1 MNTLKKF
8 AGQMAVSKTID
19 YIDKNPKD
27 NVENIL
33 NLAEKFMKNPRD
45 LRVLKK
51 VKTEIN
57 NSESPWTKLIYKFFD
72 EVKVG
77 NQKKFIKNFFLNASI
92 FGLPKEKMIAKKED
106 VNVPWTILIDPTSRC
121 NLKCKGCWASEY
133 NKTDDLS
140 YDTIDRIIREGKE
153 IGIYMYIFSGGEPF
167 VRIDDILKLC
177 KEHQDCYFTCFTNG
191 TLITKEIAKKIS
203 EVGNFAPGISI
214 EGFEEA
220 TDYRRGKGTFKKLS
234 KGMDY
239 LRDEGVLYGVS
250 ACYHHHN
257 YKDIGSEEFYDFLID
272 KGAYFMWLF
281 TYMPIGK
288 DADTD
293 LCCRADEREYMYHK
307 VREFRKTKPIFSMDF
322 WNDGEYVDGCI
333 AGGRNYFHINA
344 NGDVEP
350 CAFVHYSDTNI
361 KNSTL
366 MEALKSPL
374 FRAYRERQPFNC
386 NHLRPCPILDNPEEI
401 VEMVNETGAK
411 STQPL
416 DKEPPENLYYKCK
429 PVASKWGETA
439 DNLWEEKNKNSDNKK
454 GA

>member
-8 AGQMAVSKTID
+8 TSQVAVSKTID

-33 NLAEKFMKNPRD
+33 NLAEKILKNPRD

-51 VKTEIN
+51 VKTELY
-57 NSESPWTKLIYKFFD
+57 NSQSPWTKLIYKFFD
-72 EVKVG
+72 EVKVE

-92 FGLPKEKMIAKKED
+92 FGLPKEKMIAKKENI
-106 VNVPWTILIDPTSRC
+106 NVPWTILIDPTSRC
-121 NLKCKGCWASEY
+121 NLKCKGCWANEY

-177 KEHQDCYFTCFTNG
+177 EKHNDCYFTCFTNG
-191 TLITKEIAKKIS
+191 TLITKDIAKKIS

-220 TDYRRGKGTFKKLS
+220 TDYRRGKGTFEKLS

-250 ACYHHHN
+250 ACYHHYN

-307 VREFRKTKPIFSMDF
+307 VREFRKTKPIFAMDF

-333 AGGRNYFHINA
+333 AGGRNYFHLNA

-374 FRAYRERQPFNC
+374 FKAYRERQPFNC
-386 NHLRPCPILDNPEEI
+386 NHLRPCPILDNPEKI

-416 DKEPPENLYYKCK
+416 DKEAPEDLYYKCK
-429 PVASKWGETA
+429 PIASKWGETA
-439 DNLWEEKNKNSDNKK
+439 DNLWEEKKQK
-454 GA
+454 

>member
-1 MNTLKKF
+1 MNTLKRF

-51 VKTEIN
+51 VKKELN
-57 NSESPWTKLIYKFFD
+57 NPDSPWTKLIYKFFD
-72 EVKVG
+72 EVKVE

-92 FGLPKEKMIAKKED
+92 FGLPKEKMIGKKED
-106 VNVPWTILIDPTSRC
+106 INVPWTILLDPTSRC
-121 NLKCKGCWASEY
+121 NLKCKGCWANEY

-167 VRIDDILKLC
+167 VRIDDILRLC
-177 KEHQDCYFTCFTNG
+177 EKHQDCYFTCFTNG
-191 TLITKEIAKKIS
+191 TLITKDIAKKIS
-203 EVGNFAPGISI
+203 QVGNFAPGISI

-220 TDYRRGKGTFKKLS
+220 TDYRRGKGTFKRLS

-288 DADTD
+288 DADPD
-293 LCCRADEREYMYHK
+293 LCCRAYEREYMYHK

-361 KNSTL
+361 KNVSL

-374 FRAYRERQPFNC
+374 FRAYKERQPFNC
-386 NHLRPCPILDNPEEI
+386 NHLRPCPILDNPEQI
-401 VEMVNETGAK
+401 VEMVHETGAK

-416 DKEPPENLYYKCK
+416 DKEPPEDLYSKCK

>member
-45 LRVLKK
+45 IRVLKK
-51 VKTEIN
+51 VKTELN
-57 NSESPWTKLIYKFFD
+57 NSESPWTKLIYKFLD
-72 EVKVG
+72 EIRVE

-106 VNVPWTILIDPTSRC
+106 INVPWTILIDPTSRC
-121 NLKCKGCWASEY
+121 NLKCKGCWANEY

-140 YDTIDRIIREGKE
+140 YKTINRIVEEGKE

-191 TLITKEIAKKIS
+191 TLITKDIAKKIS

-220 TDYRRGKGTFKKLS
+220 TDYRRGKGTFEKLS

-250 ACYHHHN
+250 ACYHHYN
-257 YKDIGSEEFYDFLID
+257 YKDIGSEEFFDFLID

-288 DADTD
+288 NADTE
-293 LCCRADEREYMYHK
+293 LCCRADERKYMYHK
-307 VREFRKTKPIFSMDF
+307 VREFRKTKPIFTMDF

-374 FRAYRERQPFNC
+374 FKAYKERQPFNC
-386 NHLRPCPILDNPEEI
+386 NHLRPCPILDNPEKI

-416 DKEPPENLYYKCK
+416 DKEPAEDLYYKCK
-429 PVASKWGETA
+429 PVAAKWSQTA
-439 DNLWEEKNKNSDNKK
+439 DNLWGEKNKNGDNKK